1 MDQQNHKQSKI
12 IFIAIFV
19 IIILGIIAGSY
30 YLIKKINHLKSPEK
44 QNVSTKW
51 INHKDERGFTL
62 DMPEDWKVNI
72 NDWGLIKIGPSPE
85 KADEQIAFALTMI
98 YPNEKTKEEVLED
111 AKKYFE
117 KDFSNFQILNKKNVD
132 KYNSV
137 LCQIKYTGS
146 NMVGVLNINGSG
158 KNYFVSGFAAPSNE
172 LKNDMPDL
180 MKSLASFSYDNSLKN
195 PDSMKSLTQMVSWKD
210 PHENAFT
217 IDVPKDWNID
227 GGVVR
232 PYIDAALKLVATSGD
247 MGIQIENPY
256 PPIYTI
262 PNQVLAFAG
271 FTEGSHYNPSGGI
284 AEDTIIMSEKDAQNY
299 IETILAKNLNLKV
312 DSIGKRNDLVEK
324 IPKTAYISETTA
336 AEATLSGDGKI
347 HKVIVIEQGIGMSGM
362 GLWTIGLT
370 HYWAPEN
377 EIGKVEEIATAM
389 DQSFKLDPTWVKN
402 EQAEIAKR
410 SQIISQSGSEIS
422 DIISSTFEYR
432 SSSQDKIA
440 DKWSDAI
447 LGVQD
452 VYNPSTGENYTVPN
466 TSKYYWTDGLN
477 YVIGTETHDNPG
489 YYWNLDELIPTD

>member
-1 MDQQNHKQSKI
+1 
-12 IFIAIFV
+12 
-19 IIILGIIAGSY
+19 
-30 YLIKKINHLKSPEK
+30 
-44 QNVSTKW
+44 
-51 INHKDERGFTL
+51 
-62 DMPEDWKVNI
+62 
-72 NDWGLIKIGPSPE
+72 
-85 KADEQIAFALTMI
+85 
-98 YPNEKTKEEVLED
+98 
-111 AKKYFE
+111 
-117 KDFSNFQILNKKNVD
+117 
-132 KYNSV
+132 
-137 LCQIKYTGS
+137 
-146 NMVGVLNINGSG
+146 
-158 KNYFVSGFAAPSNE
+158 
-172 LKNDMPDL
+172 
-180 MKSLASFSYDNSLKN
+180 
-195 PDSMKSLTQMVSWKD
+195 
-210 PHENAFT
+210 
-217 IDVPKDWNID
+217 
-227 GGVVR
+227 
-232 PYIDAALKLVATSGD
+232 
-247 MGIQIENPY
+247 
-256 PPIYTI
+256 
-262 PNQVLAFAG
+262 
-271 FTEGSHYNPSGGI
+271 
-284 AEDTIIMSEKDAQNY
+284 MSEKDAQNY

-312 DSIGKRNDLVEK
+312 DSIGKRDDLVEK